1 MFPSRG
7 MVMAY
12 RASDFERLAFGAAT
26 AERVRRTGR
35 TPMGDA
41 IWTER
46 ERAIC
51 RECHPDFN
59 AMKRRLPRRT
69 LGAIHEMC
77 RRMGLTDPPSPWSG
91 AELTRLRKNFATAS
105 KADLL
110 TVLPGRTYGAI
121 IRMAYK
127 HGFRRTRKPY
137 KRTCHAALDQVR
149 DYCTANNLFMP
160 DIDEFAQSG
169 NFFRKR
175 AYRRKKADLSA
186 VDRAAKQ
193 LGGRL
198 TIQWDED
205 ADG

>member
-1 MFPSRG
+1 
-7 MVMAY
+7 
-12 RASDFERLAFGAAT
+12 
-26 AERVRRTGR
+26 
-35 TPMGDA
+35 
-41 IWTER
+41 
-46 ERAIC
+46 
-51 RECHPDFN
+51 
-59 AMKRRLPRRT
+59 
-69 LGAIHEMC
+69 
-77 RRMGLTDPPSPWSG
+77 
-91 AELTRLRKNFATAS
+91 
-105 KADLL
+105 
-110 TVLPGRTYGAI
+110 
-121 IRMAYK
+121 
-127 HGFRRTRKPY
+127 
-137 KRTCHAALDQVR
+137 LDQVR